1 MRGDNMEQKKPKWMK
16 KTYTKEDRAAIRKM
30 NILMKQLSLNTV
42 CKKASCPNMGECFKK
57 NTATFMIMGP
67 NCTRH
72 CRFCNVSKEEIF
84 PLDPKEPENV
94 AKASKKLGL
103 KHIVVTSVTR
113 DDLEDGGAHH
123 FANTIK
129 ALKRELPDS
138 TVEVLIPDMKGIK
151 ENINIIIEAK
161 PDVINHNVET
171 VPSLY
176 SKVRPEANYH
186 RSLDVLRYVKE
197 EAPGIITKT
206 GIMVGLGEKGE
217 DVFAL
222 MDDLVEIDCD
232 ILTIGQYLRP
242 SSKHIE
248 VKEYV
253 TLETYDIYKKV
264 GEEKGIKFVA
274 SSPFVRSS
282 YHALEAV
289 NQVKEKEY
297 CL

>member
-1 MRGDNMEQKKPKWMK
+1 MNMHMRKPEWLKKV
-16 KTYTKEDRAAIRKM
+16 YDKEAKEAIREM
-30 NILMKQLSLNTV
+30 NIMLRDLSLNTV
-42 CKKASCPNMGECFKK
+42 CKEASCPNMGECFKK

-72 CRFCNVSKEEIF
+72 CRFCDVTKGKIF

-113 DDLEDGGAHH
+113 DDLEDGGASH
-123 FANTIK
+123 FAETIRAIK
-129 ALKRELPDS
+129 EALPNS
-138 TVEVLIPDMKGIK
+138 TVEVLIPDLKGIK
-151 ENINIIIEAK
+151 ESIDIVIDAK

-176 SKVRPEANYH
+176 SAVRPEADYN
-186 RSLDVLRYVKE
+186 RSLDVLKYVKKKS
-197 EAPGIITKT
+197 PDIITKT
-206 GIMVGLGEKGE
+206 GIMLGLGEEKE
-217 DVFAL
+217 EVLKL
-222 MDDLVEIDCD
+222 MDDLVKIDCD
-232 ILTIGQYLRP
+232 IFTIGQYLRP

-253 TLETYDIYKKV
+253 APEKFDEYKKT

-274 SSPFVRSS
+274 SSPLVRSS
-282 YHALEAV
+282 YNALEAIAKV
-289 NQVKEKEY
+289 RSK
-297 CL
+297 